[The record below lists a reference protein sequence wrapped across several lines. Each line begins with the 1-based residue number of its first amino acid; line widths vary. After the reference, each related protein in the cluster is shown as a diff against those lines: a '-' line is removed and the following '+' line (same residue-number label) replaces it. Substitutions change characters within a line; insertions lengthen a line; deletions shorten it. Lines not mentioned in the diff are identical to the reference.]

1 MAQNI
6 YYGIQLTW
14 IKAQSKELKVT
25 GWINFAFC
33 MAINYYQLVTLVEVS
48 PKVLNVSGLVT
59 NEIFFLFLAIT
70 FGQPSLLCMKQ
81 LFFRMKRI
89 LADWNGTSQSQI
101 CVRKIKVKIGPSRP
115 PNPKIL

>member
-25 GWINFAFC
+25 GWVNFAFC
-33 MAINYYQLVTLVEVS
+33 MAVNYYQLVTLVEVS
-48 PKVLNVSGLVT
+48 PEVLNVSGLVT

-70 FGQPSLLCMKQ
+70 FGQPSLLCLKQ
-81 LFFRMKRI
+81 LFVRMKRI
-89 LADWNGTSQSQI
+89 FANWNRTPQSQI
-101 CVRKIKVKIGPSRP
+101 FIRKINVKIGALRS
-115 PNPKIL
+115 PNPERL

>member
-1 MAQNI
+1 VAQNI

-14 IKAQSKELKVT
+14 IKAQSTELKVI
-25 GWINFAFC
+25 GWVNFAFC

-101 CVRKIKVKIGPSRP
+101 CDRKIKVKIGPSRP